1 MSEWKEEILDNL
13 AVVDPEQLSL
23 STVEDFTFFYIDI
36 GSVSEGHIDYPVSQ
50 IEYKGSPSRA
60 RKILK
65 INDVLMSTVRPNLKS
80 FAKFNRVSRSN
91 FVASTGFAILRAKK
105 ETDIDFIYHSLFSE
119 KIERQIQTLVVGSNY
134 PAINSSDV
142 RKLIFNVPDYPT
154 QRRIARILSTTDAVI
169 EKTQAAIAKYKAIK
183 QGMLHDLF
191 TRGIITEPTS
201 YKDKTGKVVELR
213 RNQLRPK
220 YEDAPELYKESNL
233 GWIPKEWEVDEF
245 QFVCDFITDGSH
257 FSPTPMEDGEIIAN
271 VKDMGENGIDY
282 ESCTRISKEEF
293 DLLKKQNCSPLFGD
307 VLLSKDGTIGR
318 VVLFNEKRE
327 IMLLSSIAI
336 LRPSK
341 NINSEYLYCF
351 LKSEYFYKQLLIK
364 TSGSALKRIVL
375 RDINTLLLAFPI
387 DKIEQEMISKRIIQ
401 IESKLKSEQNYLHKL
416 QQIKAGL
423 MADLLSGRKGV
434 KIDS

>member
-1 MSEWKEEILDNL
+1 MNNKSKIGSFAKVRRGASPRPIGDSKYFGGDVGWIRISDVTASNKYLKKTQQYVSPLGE
-13 AVVDPEQLSL
+13 SL
-23 STVEDFTFFYIDI
+23 SVRVDKGDLVMSICGTIGRPIIIDFPSCIHDGFVQLYEITNADTEYLYYILQYHEKDLENKGQPGTQVNLNTGIVEDFEIF
-36 GSVSEGHIDYPVSQ
+36 
-50 IEYKGSPSRA
+50 SPP
-60 RKILK
+60 L
-65 INDVLMSTVRPNLKS
+65 
-80 FAKFNRVSRSN
+80 
-91 FVASTGFAILRAKK
+91 
-105 ETDIDFIYHSLFSE
+105 
-119 KIERQIQTLVVGSNY
+119 
-134 PAINSSDV
+134 
-142 RKLIFNVPDYPT
+142 PT
-154 QRRIARILSTTDAVI
+154 QRKIAHILSTADAVI

-191 TRGIITEPTS
+191 TRGIVTEPTS

-293 DLLKKQNCSPLFGD
+293 DLLKKQNCRPLFGD

-423 MADLLSGRKGV
+423 MADLLSGKKEVLLMKKR
-434 KIDS
+434 